1 VTPGLHTVQ
10 TRSGLGRW
18 LLPAHVPVAWK
29 LALTIAALAVL
40 VMGILGAI
48 LLAQHTQTLRA
59 QAEGFGE
66 TLARQLAGTSVEL
79 VLAEDQLALAA
90 LVNNMAQ
97 GDGISGATILDAN
110 GTAIAQ
116 AGSQPAPGQVSE
128 PWGQGRRWLLA
139 ETGEPVASHRAPLR
153 FQELDLGYAVVT
165 HSLAP
170 LEATTRRAVALV
182 TGATL
187 IMALLASLAA
197 GILGKRLSRP
207 IDDLMDASRAIGAGD
222 YGFRFTERRNDEIG
236 HLMESFN
243 QLARGLLEKSQV
255 EAALSRYVSPGVAR
269 QILSNLEQIQLGGR
283 HVEGTVLFADI
294 AGFTTLSERLP
305 PQQVADLLNEY
316 FGYITR
322 IASDCHGTIDKFIGD
337 CAMVVFGVTESDPRH
352 RLHALNC
359 AIMLQRLVAR
369 LNNSREA
376 HGLPRVEFRMGLNS
390 GEMLAGNLGASDRM
404 QYTVVGDTVNLAS
417 RLMGTAEPGEI
428 VVSQEMLRDPGVAR
442 YVESR
447 RSDEIRV
454 RGRQTPVTTYR
465 IEAIHAKADLDA
477 RIDAILEPELQ
488 N

>member
-1 VTPGLHTVQ
+1 MTPRPGTLQARIGLD
-10 TRSGLGRW
+10 RW
-18 LLPAHVPVAWK
+18 LPAHVPVAWK

-90 LVNNMAQ
+90 LVNNLAQ
-97 GDGISGATILDAN
+97 SDGISGATILDAN
-110 GTAIAQ
+110 GAAIAQ
-116 AGSQPAPGQVSE
+116 AGAQPAQGQVSE

-139 ETGEPVASHRAPLR
+139 ESGEPVASHRAPLR
-153 FQELDLGYAVVT
+153 FQELELGQAVVT

-207 IDDLMDASRAIGAGD
+207 IDDLMDASRAIGAGN

-243 QLARGLLEKSQV
+243 HLARGLLEKSQV

-269 QILSNLEQIQLGGR
+269 QILANLEQVQLGGR
-283 HVEGTVLFADI
+283 HVEGTVMFADI
-294 AGFTTLSERLP
+294 VGFTHLSERLP
-305 PQQVADLLNEY
+305 PSEVAELLNEY

-322 IASDCHGTIDKFIGD
+322 IATHHHGTIDKFIGD
-337 CAMVVFGVTESDPRH
+337 CAMVVFGVTEPDPDH
-352 RLHALNC
+352 PVHALQC
-359 AIMLQRLVAR
+359 ALMLQRLVAR
-369 LNNSREA
+369 LNADREMRRQ
-376 HGLPRVEFRMGLNS
+376 PRVEFRIGLNS

-417 RLMGTAEPGEI
+417 RLMGIAEPGQI
-428 VVSQEMLRDPGVAR
+428 VVRDEMMLDPRVAGM
-442 YVESR
+442 VEARQSR
-447 RSDEIRV
+447 EIRV
-454 RGRQTPVTTYR
+454 RGRETPVVTYR
-465 IEAIHAKADLDA
+465 IETARNRLDLDRDINQMLHA
-477 RIDAILEPELQ
+477 EPQ
-488 N
+488 S